1 MPPLYSANLRHGIAP
16 AFRCYYTIRQSGEN
30 AMLSRRLPYSFLAA
44 VLIAVLPSAPS
55 LAVTAKEKMA
65 TCKFGADDQKLEGAA
80 RAKFMKNCMANRND
94 PRGPAS
100 GAAGGPP
107 PAAGGVPPP
116 PKQ

>member
-1 MPPLYSANLRHGIAP
+1 
-16 AFRCYYTIRQSGEN
+16 
-30 AMLSRRLPYSFLAA
+30 MLSHASRTLFLTAA
-44 VLIAVLPSAPS
+44 LIAVLPSAPS

-80 RAKFMKNCMANRND
+80 RDQVLEELHGQPERSAR
-94 PRGPAS
+94 PAA

-116 PKQ
+116 KQ